1 MSSDVAE
8 LREWLAANGAPVAAE
23 LPPALRGLKAFGCK
37 MLSWEGRPVSIICLT
52 RGDGGLIDLV
62 MTSASSGPALPPEP
76 QVVQEGPW
84 AIAAWRAG
92 DMACMLA
99 LHGDGEQLRR
109 YL

>member
-1 MSSDVAE
+1 
-8 LREWLAANGAPVAAE
+8 
-23 LPPALRGLKAFGCK
+23 
-37 MLSWEGRPVSIICLT
+37 
-52 RGDGGLIDLV
+52 
-62 MTSASSGPALPPEP
+62 MTSASSAPALPPEP